1 MDRQTDPRKPFTT
14 YEDSARPYIRGV
26 ELHQTRIQWCTADFH
41 APVRALR
48 EVMGN
53 YLRVTAESAA
63 RPLPPQRLRLLLDTN
78 VFIAVEPFAG
88 STEADLARGA
98 VLIRLASEQGH
109 TLLVHPATRDDLL
122 EGRDLERRQQR
133 LVSRF

>member
-1 MDRQTDPRKPFTT
+1 IARPVRPVHTSRLLRASTRLTRRGRSSWSSLCARMRRLGCGGRPARLQARRALKASRGHYSTMDRQTDPRKPFTT

-63 RPLPPQRLRLLLDTN
+63 
-78 VFIAVEPFAG
+78 
-88 STEADLARGA
+88 
-98 VLIRLASEQGH
+98 
-109 TLLVHPATRDDLL
+109 
-122 EGRDLERRQQR
+122 
-133 LVSRF
+133 